1 MFQISPFRS
10 FLCLGPVLTQV
21 GALGSALLST
31 ISALAQAALQSVVCG
46 CFRRS
51 PIVDDARNDRILWGG
66 SGGPVEVDEL
76 DNALSVLSRPG
87 ARLADEGV
95 WGAIT
100 ILKHG
105 RDDGSSVLPDHLS
118 PCPEG
123 LSIDEQIRHRL
134 DCIKKCKSVYS
145 HVIERLESIE
155 QSIKA
160 HSNLAD
166 RCSYWLFPGSSL
178 GFYVRDLINQLRSFQ
193 SERLCK
199 DLTAFQTIA
208 DSLRTQSSQVNRG
221 QIDNLITDAS
231 KRGDIP
237 GIRLGRD
244 LLELCQL

>member
-10 FLCLGPVLTQV
+10 SLCLGPVLTQV

-31 ISALAQAALQSVVCG
+31 ISVLAQAALQSVVCG

-51 PIVDDARNDRILWGG
+51 PIVDDARNDRILWAG
-66 SGGPVEVDEL
+66 SGGPVEVDEV
-76 DNALSVLSRPG
+76 DNALSVLGRPG
-87 ARLADEGV
+87 ARYGDWDVTLAIQTLQRGGSDVLNFFPG
-95 WGAIT
+95 
-100 ILKHG
+100 LFSS
-105 RDDGSSVLPDHLS
+105 SSVDQS
-118 PCPEG
+118 FEACVK
-123 LSIDEQIRHRL
+123 HRL

-155 QSIKA
+155 QSIKV

-166 RCSYWLFPGSSL
+166 RCSYWFFPSSSL
-178 GFYVRDLINQLRSFQ
+178 GFYVRDLINQLHSFQ

-199 DLTAFQTIA
+199 DLTVFETIA
-208 DSLRTQSSQVNRG
+208 ESLWTQSSQVNRG

-231 KRGDIP
+231 ERSDIP